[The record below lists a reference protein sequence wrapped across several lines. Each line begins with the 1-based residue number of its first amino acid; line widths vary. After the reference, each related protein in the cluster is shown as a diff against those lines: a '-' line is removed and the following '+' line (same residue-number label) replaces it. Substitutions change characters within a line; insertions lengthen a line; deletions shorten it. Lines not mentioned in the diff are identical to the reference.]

1 MASEIETPFNK
12 EFLVS
17 FMQIHLLRYFI
28 VLLEL
33 TKTARKKKDSDH
45 LSARLLK
52 SLLMEMTR
60 NRKLEAAG
68 FLVYHIFRLLEKD

>member
-17 FMQIHLLRYFI
+17 FMQIHLLRYFV

-33 TKTARKKKDSDH
+33 TKTARKKQDSDH

-68 FLVYHIFRLLEKD
+68 FLVYRILRLLEKD